1 MLAKGVPNKIEF
13 ASSFQILNRTFLCV
27 QFEHSAVLKEMTKE
41 AERAEKLEKKL
52 KVITHGYITREKG
65 LKETIQIA
73 WSTLTVMLSTSF
85 VLMPKFEVSVD
96 VCSSDDWLTRTT
108 PCKFKEQLRLS
119 KYTQT

>member
-1 MLAKGVPNKIEF
+1 M
-13 ASSFQILNRTFLCV
+13 